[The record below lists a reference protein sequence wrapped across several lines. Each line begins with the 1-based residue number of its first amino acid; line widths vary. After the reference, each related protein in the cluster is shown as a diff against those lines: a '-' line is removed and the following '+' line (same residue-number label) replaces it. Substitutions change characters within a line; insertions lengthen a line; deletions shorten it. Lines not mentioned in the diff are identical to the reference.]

1 MVMYVMYDAR
11 YLELHIQVGRTGGQI
26 CSLISELVF
35 FSERG
40 GPPGGGH
47 TKWKCTLILQKKT
60 KVLQTNPMQNLN
72 LVGPP
77 PEALLSHKKTK
88 VLKSGYRF
96 DPISSLPVCEALD
109 ILLRTVKVEG

>member
-1 MVMYVMYDAR
+1 MVMYVMYGAR

-47 TKWKCTLILQKKT
+47 TKWKCTLILQKNKSSSD
-60 KVLQTNPMQNLN
+60 KPYAKSRCISIWCDPLQ
-72 LVGPP
+72 
-77 PEALLSHKKTK
+77 EALPQ
-88 VLKSGYRF
+88 F
-96 DPISSLPVCEALD
+96 
-109 ILLRTVKVEG
+109 